1 MEKNEE
7 IRIRRGNRR
16 NFYPLK
22 VFFFFFSSVFLR
34 EERKQVQGL
43 YRKQMREEKG
53 DFRFIAGIHVSLI
66 KRSNKGLELFIILH
80 GMYSFSP
87 ETTLGLIHTSHVL
100 NELFT
105 VFYHFLSEFNCFTLF
120 EPQKSIG

>member
-1 MEKNEE
+1 M
-7 IRIRRGNRR
+7 G
-16 NFYPLK
+16 
-22 VFFFFFSSVFLR
+22 
-34 EERKQVQGL
+34 
-43 YRKQMREEKG
+43 EEKG

-80 GMYSFSP
+80 SMYSFSP

-100 NELFT
+100 SELFM